1 MSKKPMCVMY
11 DEFVAAGVD
20 PSKPVRVYRNLN
32 SGCYSVQQSV
42 NGQYKVVC
50 HAPHLELFRPEFV
63 VSKAG
68 QDRVRKEKRKNV
80 HAYVVGMLCP
90 TTGKY
95 TTGEGKRPAL
105 PVVTY
110 NPYKYDSF
118 VLKYADK
125 VEVTSAD
132 RAMIYPNEM
141 RVVSPQGWK
150 TRLYS

>member
-1 MSKKPMCVMY
+1 MPKKPMCVMY
-11 DEFVAAGVD
+11 DEFVDAGVD

-42 NGQYKVVC
+42 KGQYKVLC
-50 HAPHLELFRPEFV
+50 HAPHLEIFLPDFV

-80 HAYVVGMLCP
+80 HAYVVGMLAF
-90 TTGKY
+90 TTGKI
-95 TTGEGKRPAL
+95 TDGEFGKADL

-118 VLKYADK
+118 VLKANGL
-125 VEVTSAD
+125 EVTSAD
-132 RAMIYPNEM
+132 RVLIYADEM
-141 RVVSPQGWK
+141 RVFRPHGWK
-150 TRLYS
+150 TRLHS